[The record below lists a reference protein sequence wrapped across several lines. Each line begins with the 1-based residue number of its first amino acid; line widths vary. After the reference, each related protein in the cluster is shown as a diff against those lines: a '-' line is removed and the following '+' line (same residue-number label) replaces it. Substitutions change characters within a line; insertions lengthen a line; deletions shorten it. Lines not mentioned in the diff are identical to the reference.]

1 MIEQSNLAPPEL
13 WNRARRY
20 LDGAPKFLAQTK
32 RNLQR
37 FARNQPLAASVA
49 ALATGLLVARVLS
62 RR

>member
-1 MIEQSNLAPPEL
+1 MIEQSNLAPPV

-20 LDGAPKFLAQTK
+20 LEDAPKLFADARRK
-32 RNLQR
+32 LQR
-37 FARNQPLAASVA
+37 FARTQPLAASVA